1 MPPAHATVDRRE
13 LLRRLSG
20 RGPPAPEAEPELVAE
35 AVRERLRGADASRYA
50 AEAEPA
56 YRLPMDAREAAF
68 AELDL
73 RYFRKLGLAG
83 GLLEALEPFRPR
95 GEARRVL
102 VVRAPSPSE
111 EGADLARID
120 GEEVIRLALLTRR
133 LGEPESLCR
142 FIAHELVHV
151 EDMLDPGFAYDPSRP
166 MPGVSRAERDL
177 ARERFRVLWGASADA
192 RLAARGLSP
201 LRPWE
206 AWEREARRAFARA
219 QASALE
225 SVLLRL
231 RSGERPDHAAM
242 LALAAR
248 PDLGAARGGGGD
260 RAGQPCPLCRF
271 TTFEWA
277 KAAALEAAA
286 AQIAGAFPAWSPADG
301 ACAQCLTAYAD
312 PEEAA

>member
-1 MPPAHATVDRRE
+1 MPPAPATVDRRE
-13 LLRRLSG
+13 LFRRLSG
-20 RGPPAPEAEPELVAE
+20 RGAAAPVAEPELVSE
-35 AVRERLRGADASRYA
+35 AVRERLRGADASRYS

-83 GLLEALEPFRPR
+83 ELLEALEPFRTR
-95 GEARRVL
+95 LEARRLL

-120 GEEVIRLALLTRR
+120 GAEVIRLALLTRR
-133 LGEPESLCR
+133 LGEPESLRR
-142 FIAHELVHV
+142 FVAHELVHV
-151 EDMLDPGFAYDPSRP
+151 EDMLDPGFSYRPSRP
-166 MPGVSRAERDL
+166 MPGTCRSERDL
-177 ARERFRVLWGASADA
+177 ARERFRILWGASADA
-192 RLAARGLSP
+192 RLMERGLAP

-206 AWEREARRAFARA
+206 DWERQARQAFPRAEP
-219 QASALE
+219 SALAA
-225 SVLLRL
+225 LLERL
-231 RSGERPDHAAM
+231 RRGERPDHPAM
-242 LALAAR
+242 LELAGR
-248 PDLGAARGGGGD
+248 PDLGAARQGASD

-277 KAAALEAAA
+277 EAAAVEAAA
-286 AQIAGAFPAWSPADG
+286 ARIAGAFPAWSPADG